1 MTRMLQALTILAAVT
16 LPSGIFAQT
25 PDATSPPAGVM
36 RSSGSSSSIQF
47 GLKVGGNYLIA
58 SQTISPEPKDAL
70 PTPKGLG
77 LQFGAYAKI
86 PFSDMVG
93 LRPELVFSFRRAK
106 TDNSVTNN
114 VPVVDG
120 NNQQIGSADLTTQ
133 TKVDQRLQYF
143 QIAAPLTLNPSTN
156 FRVMFGPA
164 IGFLMGGK
172 LNEDVTQTVS
182 NGTANGQPFTQD
194 PTFTATEKKGSAAIK
209 DFKKA
214 EVAVV
219 AGAGY
224 ELDMGLDFELRYY
237 RAIVPTQDISES
249 SVRYKAFT
257 NMVELSI
264 GYTFGN

>member
-1 MTRMLQALTILAAVT
+1 MKRLFPALLSAVAF
-16 LPSGIFAQT
+16 LSFSVASAQT
-25 PDATSPPAGVM
+25 
-36 RSSGSSSSIQF
+36 QF
-47 GLKVGGNYLIA
+47 GIKVGGNYLIA

-77 LQFGAYAKI
+77 LQFGAYAKV

-93 LRPELVFSFRRAK
+93 LRPELGFSFRRAK
-106 TDNSVTNN
+106 TDNSTTATL
-114 VPVVDG
+114 PVVDQ
-120 NNQQIGSADLTTQ
+120 NNQQIGSADVTTQ
-133 TKVDQRLQYF
+133 EKVDQRLQYF
-143 QIAAPLTLNPSTN
+143 QIAALLTLNPSTN
-156 FRVMFGPA
+156 FRVMAGPA

-172 LNEDVTQTVS
+172 LNEETTQTVS

-219 AGAGY
+219 AGFGY
-224 ELDMGLDFELRYY
+224 ELDMGLDFDLRYY
-237 RAIVPTQDISES
+237 RAIVPTQDISEAT
-249 SVRYKAFT
+249 VRYKAFT
-257 NMVELSI
+257 NMVELSL